1 MVRSHVDMLS
11 FVSACVCMRVFQDE
25 ATQLVVFVLH
35 SLKNQRESH
44 MMGDSSDEELEQDIS
59 RVSCC

>member
-1 MVRSHVDMLS
+1 M
-11 FVSACVCMRVFQDE
+11 CVCVRVRVCVCVFQDE